1 MPGSKGPAVTPLT
14 ASISITVLFSQLRD
28 REGKK
33 KEEANDI
40 DETTQVMLRACKEE
54 IGKRFLKEKNQ
65 HFSHCGGLSG
75 RQDKM

>member
-54 IGKRFLKEKNQ
+54 MGKRLPEGEEPTL
-65 HFSHCGGLSG
+65 FSVWRSLWKTG
-75 RQDKM
+75 